1 MITSPKPFCILVTG
15 GSGFIGS
22 AFIEFVQSQGWLIR
36 VLTRR
41 PAFFN
46 SFSPN
51 IEAVHGD
58 FSSTIDWSDLV
69 CGVDVIV
76 NIAAQL
82 EPNSLIDSVNFTGPA
97 SLLNFARHAGVKRW
111 VQLSSV
117 GVYGPQKNGLVTE
130 NWPLSPINKY
140 ECSKASF
147 DKHLISYCNSCDVDY
162 CIIRPSNVYGPGMRN
177 QSLSNL
183 LSSIRNNTFCFI
195 GPAGSSANY
204 IHVDDVVSA
213 LSLSITHPNARNKVF
228 NVSNYAP
235 FEQLVFG
242 LSSGFGL
249 HYPKFRISIMLAY
262 LLAFPSKFF
271 SFWPLS
277 QSRILAMSSLCRYS
291 TNLIQSELGWVPTI
305 HVRDGMRQYAQ
316 SLKT

>member
-1 MITSPKPFCILVTG
+1 M
-15 GSGFIGS
+15 
-22 AFIEFVQSQGWLIR
+22 
-36 VLTRR
+36 
-41 PAFFN
+41 
-46 SFSPN
+46 
-51 IEAVHGD
+51 
-58 FSSTIDWSDLV
+58 V

-76 NIAAQL
+76 NIAAEL
-82 EPNSLIDSVNFTGPA
+82 DPNSSSNSVNFSGPA

-130 NWPLSPINKY
+130 NWPLSPINNY

-147 DKHLISYCNSCDVDY
+147 DKHLISYCNSFDIDY

-204 IHVDDVVSA
+204 VHVNDVVSA

-228 NVSNYAP
+228 NVSNYT
-235 FEQLVFG
+235 F
-242 LSSGFGL
+242 
-249 HYPKFRISIMLAY
+249 
-262 LLAFPSKFF
+262 
-271 SFWPLS
+271 
-277 QSRILAMSSLCRYS
+277 
-291 TNLIQSELGWVPTI
+291 
-305 HVRDGMRQYAQ
+305 
-316 SLKT
+316 